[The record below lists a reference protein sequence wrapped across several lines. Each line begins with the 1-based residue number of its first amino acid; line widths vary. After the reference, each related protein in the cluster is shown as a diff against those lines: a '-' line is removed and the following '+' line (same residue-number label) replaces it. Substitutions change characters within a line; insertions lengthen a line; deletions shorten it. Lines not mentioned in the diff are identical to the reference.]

1 MVCPSI
7 TKSSKLFQATPTP
20 NSPENLFPMVTRTQD
35 FRTEKPRSTAGVL
48 PPSLLHSYGREIQSS
63 PPSVWGPGSL
73 GLAVADGII
82 FIGLPAIVKPLGKGT
97 RCPHWTSHCH
107 CVQQGPAVPGSLHR
121 ASHLSW
127 ISQCRIQAAGGEKDA
142 PFLTSGGK
150 YESGIQ
156 EMLGSNCV
164 FSPTCTT
171 TPRPHSF
178 GNHLFYL

>member
-1 MVCPSI
+1 MEE
-7 TKSSKLFQATPTP
+7 KS
-20 NSPENLFPMVTRTQD
+20 NL
-35 FRTEKPRSTAGVL
+35 PRPVFGVL
-48 PPSLLHSYGREIQSS
+48 GASAWQWPTGLSLLAS
-63 PPSVWGPGSL
+63 PPLSRLW
-73 GLAVADGII
+73 
-82 FIGLPAIVKPLGKGT
+82 GKGT
-97 RCPHWTSHCH
+97 RCPHRTSHCH

-127 ISQCRIQAAGGEKDA
+127 ISQCSIQAARGEKDA

-171 TPRPHSF
+171 APLPTPSPPHGTREAGF
-178 GNHLFYL
+178 VCFPWRM